1 MLGRSSA
8 GRREPRIAPED
19 LVEDDVLGDVD
30 AVDVTGRP
38 VPPPVEPFALDRR
51 DRLYMA
57 GYAAVGLLPAALI
70 PAEGVLF
77 RLIVWAAAAGGLALA
92 HLVVALL
99 SRLAVEKR
107 ERMQLAI
114 DLRALSD
121 RVARIESGGQSGD
134 LVDELR
140 SLQRLLPE
148 LARNRREPATGP
160 ARATATARASA
171 QAGPADTRPVPQL
184 PPLDPE
190 AVLDAAVGAGAIDV
204 MVTSIVRLPSRRP
217 ALIEARAVVHG
228 PDGRVIGLDVVEDR
242 ARVPGLAQRLDNH
255 LLLRALRVGRRPRA
269 GEPNLPVVAYVTGH
283 GLADPLV
290 HEDLADYLA
299 EDAGVPS
306 SVIVA
311 APATTWMALSD
322 PQINALQRLTRL
334 GCRFLADGV
343 DPKRMSTETLARG
356 RLLAYVKIPA
366 AVALAGARTPDG
378 AAAFRDLLRELRA
391 RSIRVVVDH
400 IDDEQRLIDLLDL
413 GIEYGAGYLFGE
425 PRRLG

>member
-1 MLGRSSA
+1 M
-8 GRREPRIAPED
+8 
-19 LVEDDVLGDVD
+19 
-30 AVDVTGRP
+30 
-38 VPPPVEPFALDRR
+38 
-51 DRLYMA
+51 
-57 GYAAVGLLPAALI
+57 
-70 PAEGVLF
+70 
-77 RLIVWAAAAGGLALA
+77 
-92 HLVVALL
+92 
-99 SRLAVEKR
+99 
-107 ERMQLAI
+107 
-114 DLRALSD
+114 
-121 RVARIESGGQSGD
+121 
-134 LVDELR
+134 
-140 SLQRLLPE
+140 
-148 LARNRREPATGP
+148 
-160 ARATATARASA
+160 
-171 QAGPADTRPVPQL
+171 

-217 ALIEARAVVHG
+217 ALVEARAVVHG

-242 ARVPGLAQRLDNH
+242 AKVPGLAQRLDNH

-311 APATTWMALSD
+311 APATTWMALGD
-322 PQINALQRLTRL
+322 PQIEALQRLTRL

-343 DPKRMSTETLARG
+343 DPKRMSTDILARG